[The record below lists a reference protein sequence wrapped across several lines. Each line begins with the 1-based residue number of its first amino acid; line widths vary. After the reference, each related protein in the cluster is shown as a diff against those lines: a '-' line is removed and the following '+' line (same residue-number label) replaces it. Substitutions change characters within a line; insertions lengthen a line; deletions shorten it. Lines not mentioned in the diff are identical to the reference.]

1 MTGVKLEIPAEEMET
16 APREEGEAEDGQ
28 HSNEDLVYTPYLPE
42 RADLPAKKVLE
53 FLDKIC
59 AAYGHV
65 DTAVQEVIQDL
76 ITALTRSL
84 CSSHGKLL
92 ALMRK
97 FFAMPKTP
105 GFAASS
111 SHFVDTGSLGQFQ
124 AHIVPGL
131 KFGGL
136 AENTRIDASRLYHS
150 QIEAF
155 FSASSASCGVLLF
168 IRKQIR
174 DQAIQ
179 WRWATILP
187 ISSQMRHNHPY
198 PDLSYN
204 SLQPFPPSF
213 TTNHI
218 FCHDIGLHCS
228 LHGVGR
234 SINLFAY
241 IVLVDFPW
249 TLAVSQTAA
258 SRSAHLSLP
267 YDILDIGNQGNYFN
281 AGMVGFVQL
290 YEPQFNRGQFFND

>member
-1 MTGVKLEIPAEEMET
+1 MENYAAET
-16 APREEGEAEDGQ
+16 HRCADKAVL
-28 HSNEDLVYTPYLPE
+28 STFFFLLVS
-42 RADLPAKKVLE
+42 A
-53 FLDKIC
+53 
-59 AAYGHV
+59 
-65 DTAVQEVIQDL
+65 
-76 ITALTRSL
+76 
-84 CSSHGKLL
+84 
-92 ALMRK
+92 
-97 FFAMPKTP
+97 
-105 GFAASS
+105 
-111 SHFVDTGSLGQFQ
+111 GS
-124 AHIVPGL
+124 
-131 KFGGL
+131 L

-218 FCHDIGLHCS
+218 FCHDIGLQYVQPTTMIKIRLNWIQYSVLSLGRLCSCS
-228 LHGVGR
+228 LRGVGR

-267 YDILDIGNQGNYFN
+267 YDILVNSTASSGIIDVIPPKILNQHNLAHLAYCFIRTL
-281 AGMVGFVQL
+281 ATRATISML
-290 YEPQFNRGQFFND
+290 AW